1 MEIAREELEQII
13 AQAVAT
19 GIREYKRQEKADRQQ
34 RDRYADTFN
43 LMKSYR
49 AALFS
54 TRVQQDDDSA
64 HLLQN
69 VRLKAN
75 RLKTE
80 IAVEHINDALKIIEN
95 SRAEDNRQLEY
106 EAFRLYFIEGRTYQY
121 IAEAL
126 NVGEAT
132 PRRWVTAVVQELSV
146 MLWGIDDSII

>member
-1 MEIAREELEQII
+1 MELSKQELEQII
-13 AQAVAT
+13 AQAVAA
-19 GIREYKRQEKADRQQ
+19 GIKEYKRQEKADQTQ
-34 RDRYADTFN
+34 RNRYDDTFR
-43 LMKSYR
+43 LMKSYN

-54 TRVQQDDDSA
+54 TKLQQDESQ

-69 VRLKAN
+69 VKLKVN

-80 IAVEHINDALKIIEN
+80 IAVEHINEALETIKATKQKDGRE
-95 SRAEDNRQLEY
+95 LEY

-126 NVGEAT
+126 NVGDAT
-132 PRRWVTAVVQELSV
+132 PRRWVTAVVQELSA

>member
-1 MEIAREELEQII
+1 MELTKQELDQII
-13 AQAVAT
+13 AQAVAA
-19 GIREYKRQEKADRQQ
+19 GIKEYKRQEKVDRAQ
-34 RDRYADTFN
+34 RDRYDDTFK
-43 LMKSYR
+43 LMKNYS

-54 TRVQQDDDSA
+54 TKLQQDESA

-80 IAVEHINDALKIIEN
+80 IAVDHINEALEVIKANKEKDG
-95 SRAEDNRQLEY
+95 RELEY
-106 EAFRLYFIEGRTYQY
+106 EAFRLYFIEGRTYQH

-126 NVGEAT
+126 NVGDAT

>member
-1 MEIAREELEQII
+1 MEITSNELEQIV
-13 AQAVAT
+13 AAAVAA

-43 LMKSYR
+43 LMKNYR

-54 TRVQQDDDSA
+54 TKVDEQESS

-69 VRLKAN
+69 VRLKAS

-80 IAVEHINDALKIIEN
+80 IAVEHINEALELIKASKE
-95 SRAEDNRQLEY
+95 RDGRQLEY

-126 NVGEAT
+126 TVGEAT

>member
-1 MEIAREELEQII
+1 
-13 AQAVAT
+13 
-19 GIREYKRQEKADRQQ
+19 
-34 RDRYADTFN
+34 
-43 LMKSYR
+43 MKSYR